1 MAKSHPKWRKAKKI
15 LTWLFFIAVIVL
27 IVLYAQKVDWEEVWK
42 VIRDYN
48 RTALLSAIAL
58 VIVSYVLYGFYD
70 LLGRAYCGHKLAKR
84 QVMLVSFICYAFNLT
99 LSTWVGGVGMRYRLY
114 SRLGLPG
121 STITRIFSL
130 SITTNWLGYILL
142 GGVIFSIGVVQ
153 LPPHWYINEST
164 LRIIGLAL
172 LAFIGFYLWAC
183 GFAKR
188 RHMTIKGQK
197 LVLPSWKFAIVQLL
211 ISSANWMAMGAIIWL
226 LLGQQVDYF
235 FVLGVLL
242 VSSIAGVIIHIPAGI
257 GVLEAVFI
265 ALLAGEHVSHGA
277 IIAALLA
284 YRMLYFF
291 APLLIAIICYLVL
304 ESRAKKLRAKNE
316 KKLASAEQKSGTPD
330 ENRVES
336 HAKEARFT
344 PREGEVKG

>member
-1 MAKSHPKWRKAKKI
+1 MTSRSHPRWRLAKRI
-15 LTWLFFIAVIVL
+15 LTVLFFVAVAVL
-27 IVLYAQKVDWEEVWK
+27 LVLYAQKVNWDDVWK

-48 RTALLSAIAL
+48 RTALLSAVAL
-58 VIVSYVLYGFYD
+58 VVVSYLLYGCYD

-99 LSTWVGGVGMRYRLY
+99 LSTWVGGIGMRYRLY

-142 GGVIFSIGVVQ
+142 GGVIFTFGVVQ
-153 LPPHWYINEST
+153 IPAHWYIDDTT
-164 LRIIGLAL
+164 LRIVGVVL
-172 LAFIGFYLWAC
+172 LLVIAVYLWGCA
-183 GFAKR
+183 FAKR
-188 RHMTIKGQK
+188 RHLTIKGHK
-197 LVLPSWKFAIVQLL
+197 LVLPSWKFAVAQLA
-211 ISSANWMAMGAIIWL
+211 ISSANWIAMGAIIWL
-226 LLGQQVDYF
+226 LMGMQADFF

-242 VSSIAGVIIHIPAGI
+242 VSSIAGVIVHIPAGI

-265 ALLAGEHVSHGA
+265 ALLASEHVSQGM

-284 YRMLYFF
+284 YRVLYYFL
-291 APLLIAIICYLVL
+291 PLLLALVCYLLL

-316 KKLASAEQKSGTPD
+316 KALAQQ
-330 ENRVES
+330 
-336 HAKEARFT
+336 
-344 PREGEVKG
+344 

>member
-1 MAKSHPKWRKAKKI
+1 MSTSHPRWRLAKKI
-15 LTWLFFIAVIVL
+15 LTVIFFIAVIIL
-27 IVLYAQKVDWEEVWK
+27 LVLYAQKVNWEDVWK

-48 RTALLSAIAL
+48 RTALLSAVAL
-58 VIVSYVLYGFYD
+58 VILSYVLYGFYD

-99 LSTWVGGVGMRYRLY
+99 LSTWVGGIGMRYRLY

-142 GGVIFSIGVVQ
+142 GGLIFTFGVVEI
-153 LPPHWYINEST
+153 PAHWYIDAST
-164 LRIIGLAL
+164 LRIVGVVL
-172 LAFIGFYLWAC
+172 LLIIAVYLWGCA
-183 GFAKR
+183 FAKR
-188 RHMTIKGQK
+188 RHVTIKGHK
-197 LVLPSWKFAIVQLL
+197 LVLPSWKFAVAQMV
-211 ISSANWMAMGAIIWL
+211 ISSANWIAMGAIIWI
-226 LLGQQVDYF
+226 LLGMRADFF

-242 VSSIAGVIIHIPAGI
+242 VSSIAGVIVHIPAGI

-265 ALLAGEHVSHGA
+265 ALLASEHVSQGI

-284 YRMLYFF
+284 YRVLYYFL
-291 APLLIAIICYLVL
+291 PLLLALIGYLLL

-316 KKLASAEQKSGTPD
+316 KAMAQQ
-330 ENRVES
+330 
-336 HAKEARFT
+336 
-344 PREGEVKG
+344 

>member
-1 MAKSHPKWRKAKKI
+1 MAKSHPRWRLAKKI

-27 IVLYAQKVDWEEVWK
+27 LVVYAKKVNWEDVWT

-48 RTALLSAIAL
+48 RVALLSAVGL
-58 VIVSYVLYGFYD
+58 VILSYLLYGCYD

-99 LSTWVGGVGMRYRLY
+99 LSTWVGGIGMRYRLY

-121 STITRIFSL
+121 GTITRIFSL

-142 GGVIFSIGVVQ
+142 GGIIFTFGVVQ
-153 LPPHWYINEST
+153 LPAHWYIDEGT
-164 LRIIGLAL
+164 LRILGVVL
-172 LAFIGFYLWAC
+172 LLIIAIYLWFCA
-183 GFAKR
+183 FAKH

-197 LVLPSWKFAIVQLL
+197 LVLPSWKFALAQMA
-211 ISSANWMAMGAIIWL
+211 ISSANWMVMGAIIWL
-226 LLGQQVDYF
+226 LLGQEVNYF

-242 VSSIAGVIIHIPAGI
+242 VSSIAGVIVHIPAGI

-265 ALLAGEHVSHGA
+265 ALLAGEDTSQGA

-284 YRMLYFF
+284 YRVLYYFI
-291 APLLIAIICYLVL
+291 PLLLALICYLVL
-304 ESRAKKLRAKNE
+304 ESRVKKLRAKNE
-316 KKLASAEQKSGTPD
+316 KAM
-330 ENRVES
+330 
-336 HAKEARFT
+336 AK
-344 PREGEVKG
+344 

>member
-1 MAKSHPKWRKAKKI
+1 MKKSHPRWRLAKKI
-15 LTWLFFIAVIVL
+15 LTVLFFIAVAVL
-27 IVLYAQKVDWEEVWK
+27 LVLYAQKVNWDDVWQ

-48 RTALLSAIAL
+48 RTALLSAVAL

-99 LSTWVGGVGMRYRLY
+99 LSTWVGGIGMRYRLY

-142 GGVIFSIGVVQ
+142 GGVIFTFGVVQ
-153 LPPHWYINEST
+153 IPAHWYIDERT
-164 LRIIGLAL
+164 LRIVGVVLLLVIIG
-172 LAFIGFYLWAC
+172 YLWCCA
-183 GFAKR
+183 FAKR
-188 RHMTIKGQK
+188 RHLTVKGHK
-197 LVLPSWKFAIVQLL
+197 LVLPSWKFAVAQLV
-211 ISSANWMAMGAIIWL
+211 ISSANWIAMGAIIWL
-226 LLGQQVDYF
+226 LLGMKADFF

-242 VSSIAGVIIHIPAGI
+242 VSSIAGVIVHIPAGI

-265 ALLAGEHVSHGA
+265 ALLAGEHVAQGT

-284 YRMLYFF
+284 YRVLYYFL
-291 APLLIAIICYLVL
+291 PLLLALIGYLAL
-304 ESRAKKLRAKNE
+304 ESRAKKLREKNE
-316 KKLASAEQKSGTPD
+316 RAMEKVS
-330 ENRVES
+330 
-336 HAKEARFT
+336 
-344 PREGEVKG
+344 